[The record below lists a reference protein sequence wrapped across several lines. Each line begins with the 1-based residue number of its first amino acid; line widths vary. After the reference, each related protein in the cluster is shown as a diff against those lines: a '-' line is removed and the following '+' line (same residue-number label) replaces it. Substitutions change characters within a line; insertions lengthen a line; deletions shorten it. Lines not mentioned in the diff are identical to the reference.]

1 MGEYDLVM
9 FLQDNK
15 IFVMEVDFN
24 SNSKIIGF
32 HGEDYF
38 HYDNAVDIDDF
49 YKKLAD
55 TYNVDNLSELDTKVF
70 LIDCGMEDGIKWS
83 LIDKL
88 KSCEYLN
95 IVNISCL
102 LPILLSKK
110 GLLQVG
116 KQIVVEF
123 LEGKYAYICDDE
135 YHVEELATRGKKA
148 KEILKME
155 DFSFIAVWKGN
166 LTNGNNDDWEEKI
179 LEEQSKWD
187 IKKKDLENEISSLNN
202 TIETLENQCKEL
214 QDELQNNLKGENNK
228 ISQDKV
234 NNRRLV
240 KCLREDLGYKC
251 RFIHQEVKN
260 GEIVEVNQKIG
271 AFIYTREYQDE
282 SRAIYAPRAG
292 KLFWILLDGDDIYE
306 NAIFQDDVCI
316 LGVVGDEEDNENDMI
331 EWAKMT
337 EEEKKKEREKL
348 DAEEVEDLIAA
359 TEAAKAK

>member
-49 YKKLAD
+49 YKNLAD

-70 LIDCGMEDGIKWS
+70 LIDCGMEAGIKWS

-95 IVNISCL
+95 VINISCL

-123 LEGKYAYICDDE
+123 LEEKYAYICDDE
-135 YHVEELATRGKKA
+135 YHVEELATRGKNA

-155 DFSFIAVWKGN
+155 DFSFIAVWEGN
-166 LTNGNNDDWEEKI
+166 LTNGNNDDLEEKI

-187 IKKKDLENEISSLNN
+187 IKKKDLEKEISSLNK
-202 TIETLENQCKEL
+202 TIDTLKNQCDVL
-214 QDELQNNLKGENNK
+214 QYELQNKLKEENNK

-240 KCLREDLGYKC
+240 KAGIITKT
-251 RFIHQEVKN
+251 RFIIEEMKN
-260 GEIVEVNQKIG
+260 GDIVALNQRIG
-271 AFIYTREYQDE
+271 CFI
-282 SRAIYAPRAG
+282 SNRAYPGDTTGEIYAPRAG
-292 KLFWILLDGDDIYE
+292 KLVWLFLDGDEMCSVNYNE
-306 NAIFQDDVCI
+306 TLFCI
-316 LGVVGDEEDNENDMI
+316 LGVVGDEDDNENDMI

-337 EEEKKKEREKL
+337 EEEKKGKGEILRGMVPLSIKGKKL
-348 DAEEVEDLIAA
+348 DG
-359 TEAAKAK
+359 